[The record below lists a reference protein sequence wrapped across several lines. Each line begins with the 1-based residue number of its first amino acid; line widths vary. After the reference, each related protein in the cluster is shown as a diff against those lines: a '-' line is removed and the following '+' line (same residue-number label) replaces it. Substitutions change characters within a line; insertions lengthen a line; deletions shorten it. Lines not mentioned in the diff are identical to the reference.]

1 MTSTFTLLAGM
12 ICLYIF
18 GSFMTTNI
26 SRQSV
31 EILSNVGTYEL
42 TEKNIYLLILK
53 TFLLMVV
60 VLAPLVITI
69 ILTSIASNVVQDG
82 GRLDFRWER
91 ISFKFDKL
99 NPLTGFGRLFNKTAL
114 VELIK
119 SLLKLIVIGY
129 IAYRVLRDEAQN
141 LTFLSEAD
149 VPTIIS
155 YMGHVA
161 FKIVMHTC
169 GIMLI
174 ISILDLMYVKW
185 QYTDNLK
192 MTKQEVKDEGKEQEN
207 PEIKGRVKKMQFQ
220 MTRRRMTKIIP
231 TADVVITNPTH
242 YAIALKYDR
251 QRMAAPV
258 VLAKGADIM
267 AQAIKKIAQEHGI
280 TMVENRFLARE
291 LYDQVKENEAIPETL
306 YAAVAEILAYV
317 YRLKGKV

>member
-12 ICLYIF
+12 VCLYSF
-18 GSFMTTNI
+18 GSFMTSSI
-26 SRQSV
+26 SKQSV
-31 EILSNVGTYEL
+31 EILSTVGSYEL
-42 TEKNIYLLILK
+42 TEKNVYELVLK
-53 TFLLMVV
+53 TFLLIVV
-60 VLAPLVITI
+60 VMAPLVVTI
-69 ILTSIASNVVQDG
+69 ILTSITSNVIQDS
-82 GRLDFRWER
+82 GRFEFRWDR
-91 ISFKFDKL
+91 LKFDINKL
-99 NPLTGFGRLFNKTAL
+99 NPLSGFSRIFNKTAL
-114 VELIK
+114 VELVK

-129 IAYRVLRDEAQN
+129 IAFRVLSDETQN
-141 LTFLSEAD
+141 ITILAEAD
-149 VPTIIS
+149 VETIMT

-192 MTKQEVKDEGKEQEN
+192 MTKQEVKDENKESEN
-207 PEIKGRVKKMQFQ
+207 PEIKGQIKKMQYQ
-220 MTRRRMTKIIP
+220 MARSRMTKIIP

-258 VLAKGADIM
+258 VIAKGADVM
-267 AQAIKKIAQEHGI
+267 AQAIKKIAREHSV
-280 TMVENRFLARE
+280 TLVENRFLARE
-291 LYDQVKENEAIPETL
+291 LYEQVDENEAIPESL